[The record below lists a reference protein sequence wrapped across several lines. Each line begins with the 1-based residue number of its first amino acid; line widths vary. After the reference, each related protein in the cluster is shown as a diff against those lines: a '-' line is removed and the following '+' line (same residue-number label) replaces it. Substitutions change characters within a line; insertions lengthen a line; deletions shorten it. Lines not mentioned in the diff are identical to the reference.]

1 MGRTKLAPK
10 PDWHSKDY
18 FHLGMPVMKQGMTL
32 PFTVALPDFLEHIKN
47 DPVICITGYTLGMF
61 FDVYEYEDYNGK
73 LHYAYNPKRG
83 LILKT
88 KKAEIMEALKL
99 RLFDVTKITVIM
111 TNERAKEAWDLFIA
125 NTLISLRDT
134 FVPIKS
140 DKKSDTY
147 YETTYQFTGIN
158 GKSYIALDTHEDTPT
173 KLDDVKRDLDN
184 FEVLSKIRGGLKTY
198 KALDYANVIFHV
210 INDAVVFKDCPNEFK
225 DDKFKLYFGKDNNG
239 KDIYVSQTND
249 FIWNTK
255 YTKDEIAFLK
265 YKRGKVHSNV
275 SLWDNAIE
283 EMNTRYISIL
293 NDELC
298 VDLRNWFIKNQ
309 INIKYMKFNMIII
322 NPPYDKNLHL
332 MILEQAIQLLTE
344 DGICINLSP
353 IRWLQDPLAKYK
365 KTSDYCKLEGS
376 VAKHIKG
383 LVVVSGGYAAEVFN
397 AAMIMDLGIYV
408 IDKGTYDFYKK
419 FNRNEIV
426 DKVVGKETGVLNDKL
441 EYNVSDGWRVRLQEL
456 MPVPTNFKD
465 SPTARSRKYETLHPK
480 LSYVFYN
487 GHTKDGKHWS
497 AVKSVGA
504 GGPKAYSETDNIP
517 CSISFKSE
525 TEAVNFENSTK
536 TTFHRYLVLKMKT
549 DQNFPMKYVP
559 FMGDCINP
567 RTGLKGYKGEW
578 TDEDFCKYFD
588 ITDSEWG
595 EIVETMKPYL

>member
-10 PDWHSKDY
+10 PDWHNKDY
-18 FHLGMPVMKQGMTL
+18 FHLGMPVMKQGKTL
-32 PFTVALPDFLEHIKN
+32 PFTAALPDFLEHIKN
-47 DPVICITGYTLGMF
+47 DPVICIAGHTLGMF

-88 KKAEIMEALKL
+88 KKAEIMEALKF

-111 TNERAKEAWDLFIA
+111 TNERAKEVWDLFIA

-210 INDAVVFKDCPNEFK
+210 INDAIVFKDCPDEFK

-239 KDIYVSQTND
+239 KDIYVSQTNK

-275 SLWDNAIE
+275 ALWDNALE

-293 NDELC
+293 NDKLC

-322 NPPYDKNLHL
+322 NPPYEKNLHL
-332 MILEQAIQLLTE
+332 KIVEQSINLLADSGILI
-344 DGICINLSP
+344 GLSP

-365 KTSDYCKLEGS
+365 KTSDYCKFEES
-376 VAKHIKG
+376 VAKHING
-383 LVVVSGGYAAEVFN
+383 INTIEALSAQESFDSLQYEN
-397 AAMIMDLGIYV
+397 LGIYV
-408 IDKGTYDFYKK
+408 IVKSKLDDVID
-419 FNRNEIV
+419 EIKSMSIPKMKSLF
-426 DKVVGKETGVLNDKL
+426 DKVNLPTYQGKYKSLYDARTSEGEPDYSRPFVKVSPLHGHPGCKDYVDLISPDKEITMKQIDAKTGGGQMSTINFYTDL
-441 EYNVSDGWRVRLQEL
+441 EANNLADSLQTIFMKACNYNCK
-456 MPVPTNFKD
+456 TNMRW
-465 SPTARSRKYETLHPK
+465 PGYA
-480 LSYVFYN
+480 
-487 GHTKDGKHWS
+487 
-497 AVKSVGA
+497 
-504 GGPKAYSETDNIP
+504 I
-517 CSISFKSE
+517 
-525 TEAVNFENSTK
+525 
-536 TTFHRYLVLKMKT
+536 
-549 DQNFPMKYVP
+549 P

-567 RTGLKGYKGEW
+567 RTGLKGYEGEW
-578 TDEDFCKYFD
+578 TDDDFCKYFG
-588 ITDSEWG
+588 ITNDEWN
-595 EIVETMKPYL
+595 EIVETMKPYLQETIVEK